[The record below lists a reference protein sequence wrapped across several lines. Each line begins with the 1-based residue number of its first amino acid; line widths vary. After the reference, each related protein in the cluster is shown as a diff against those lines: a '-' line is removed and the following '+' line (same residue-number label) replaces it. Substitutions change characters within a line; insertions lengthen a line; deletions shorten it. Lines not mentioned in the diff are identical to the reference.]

1 MKILLIGKSGQIGYA
16 LNKKLSSLGEVI
28 ATDRSTL
35 DLSNLGD
42 LKSFI
47 DKIKPNI
54 IINAS
59 AYTDVDKAETEV
71 EMAYKINVEAPKVLV
86 EKAKAFNIP
95 LIHFST
101 DYVFDGFK
109 KKPYLETD
117 VPNPQSVYGKTKWEG
132 EKLIRLYEKH
142 IILRTSWV
150 FGSHGQNFLKTIL
163 KLIKKKSSLKIMSEE
178 KGAPTSVSLIASAVY
193 KIVKTIMDQP
203 DFMDF
208 GTYHLTSDGY
218 TTWHQYACFIA
229 DEARNLNF
237 KTNMTSKTIKA
248 VSNSEELKLASRPLN
263 SRLNTKKIK
272 NTFMLELPRWQDD
285 VRKVIQEI
293 IK

>member
-1 MKILLIGKSGQIGYA
+1 MKILLIGKSGQLGFA

-28 ATDRSTL
+28 ATNRRTL
-35 DLSNLGD
+35 DLSNLSK

-47 DKIKPNI
+47 DKINPNI

-59 AYTDVDKAETEV
+59 AYTDVDKAEAEV
-71 EMAYKINVEAPKVLV
+71 ELAYKINVEAPKVLA

-101 DYVFDGFK
+101 DYVFDGLK
-109 KKPYLETD
+109 KEPYLETD
-117 VPNPQSVYGKTKWEG
+117 VPNPLSVYGKTKWEG
-132 EKLIRLYEKH
+132 EEAIRLYEKH
-142 IILRTSWV
+142 IIIRTSWV

-163 KLIKKKSSLKIMSEE
+163 KLIKKKSSLKIASEE
-178 KGAPTSVSLIASAVY
+178 KGAPTSANLIASAVY
-193 KIVKTIMDQP
+193 RIVKTNKDQS
-203 DFMDF
+203 DFRDF

-229 DEARNLNF
+229 DEAINLNF
-237 KTNMTSKTIKA
+237 RTNMTSKTIKA
-248 VSNSEELKLASRPLN
+248 IPNSDDLELVSRPLN

-285 VRKVIQEI
+285 VKKVIQEI
-293 IK
+293 IR